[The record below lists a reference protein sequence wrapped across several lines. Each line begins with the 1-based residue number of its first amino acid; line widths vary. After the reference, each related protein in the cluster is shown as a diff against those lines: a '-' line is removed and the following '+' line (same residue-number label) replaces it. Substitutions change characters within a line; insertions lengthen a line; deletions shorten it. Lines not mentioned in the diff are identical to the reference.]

1 MIYEVTISGGQ
12 HRVEITR
19 SSAGTEIKL
28 DGALVAADVTQPEP
42 DVLSLLLDGRSY
54 EVRRERA
61 AESPL
66 QLEVNGRRHAAEVRD
81 PRSFRSRRGSGDIL
95 EGPQRLKASMPGK
108 VVRILAPEGTHVEA
122 GEGVMIVEAMK
133 MQNEVKAPKSGVVA
147 RILAQEGAAVNAG
160 DPLAIVE

>member
-1 MIYEVTISGGQ
+1 
-12 HRVEITR
+12 
-19 SSAGTEIKL
+19 
-28 DGALVAADVTQPEP
+28 
-42 DVLSLLLDGRSY
+42 
-54 EVRRERA
+54 
-61 AESPL
+61 
-66 QLEVNGRRHAAEVRD
+66 
-81 PRSFRSRRGSGDIL
+81 
-95 EGPQRLKASMPGK
+95 